1 MQLRDIQYV
10 LAAADEG
17 SFSKAAVKVHVSQ
30 PALSQLV
37 QRLEDELGVKLF
49 VRKSNRVTLTPA
61 GKIFYEDGKKILALS
76 EQLIHKMND
85 FQNLKKGELT
95 ISVAPLYQKCYL
107 LRVLSEYQKRHFG
120 IKVRLVDAFSTD
132 SEMLLVQGQVDLAV
146 VILPFQNKS
155 IKYEKVFEEQIFL
168 AVPKQFAINQKLPD
182 PKERPCMIEDLRVLK
197 DEPFVMYE
205 HGRRMWGSSMALCRS
220 AGFEPRVAFESN
232 VCESL
237 NAMVAGG
244 MGVGFVP
251 SAIDRINGR
260 YDSVVYYPID
270 DEKAVRT
277 LTIGYMEKNIT
288 SAAREF
294 FRVVK
299 ENS

>member
-30 PALSQLV
+30 PALSQLI

-61 GKIFYEDGKKILALS
+61 GKIFYEDGKVILTLS

-85 FQNLKKGELT
+85 FQSLKKGELT
-95 ISVAPLYQKCYL
+95 ISVSPFYQKCYL
-107 LRVLSEYQKRHFG
+107 LGVLSEFQKRHFG
-120 IKVRLVDAFSTD
+120 IKVRLVDAFSSD
-132 SEMLLVQGQVDLAV
+132 SETLLVQGQVDLAFV
-146 VILPFQNKS
+146 MLPYQNKS
-155 IKYEKVFEEQIFL
+155 IKYERVFEEQIFL
-168 AVPKQFAINQKLPD
+168 AVPRQFAINRKLPD
-182 PKERPCMIEDLRVLK
+182 PGERPCTIEDLKALK

-260 YDSVVYYPID
+260 YDSVIYYPID
-270 DEKAVRT
+270 DENAVRT
-277 LTIGYMEKNIT
+277 LTIGYMEKNVT

-294 FRVVK
+294 VRVVK
-299 ENS
+299 GK